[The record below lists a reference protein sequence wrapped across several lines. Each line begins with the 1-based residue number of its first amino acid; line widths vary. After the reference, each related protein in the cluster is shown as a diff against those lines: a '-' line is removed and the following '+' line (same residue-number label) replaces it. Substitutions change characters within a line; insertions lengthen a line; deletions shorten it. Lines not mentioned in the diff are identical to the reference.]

1 MMGRSLRLD
10 KFNNYKKEILN
21 WRKKISSKK
30 SDCHIHAPLHER
42 LEAIHILRYEHTVVT
57 LCRVLKVNRSTY
69 YKYFS
74 DKVAPRTLENQQIRK
89 NILEIYTTSQKR
101 VGPAKIQRMLSHDY
115 GLHISIGRVY
125 RLMKMMNLPKMTTSK
140 LVFKRSKNQV
150 SLERPNYLK
159 QAFNPSAPNQVWT
172 SDFSY
177 IPIGNKSFVYLCIIL
192 DLLSRIEKI
201 LQPLL

>member
-1 MMGRSLRLD
+1 MVDKRKTPHKFDEEVKQSIVKLYESGKSQNALATDAVSPIARWVKQYSTVKIDDGTSLRFD

-74 DKVAPRTLENQQIRK
+74 DKVAPRTLENQQI
-89 NILEIYTTSQKR
+89 
-101 VGPAKIQRMLSHDY
+101 
-115 GLHISIGRVY
+115 
-125 RLMKMMNLPKMTTSK
+125 
-140 LVFKRSKNQV
+140 
-150 SLERPNYLK
+150 
-159 QAFNPSAPNQVWT
+159 
-172 SDFSY
+172 
-177 IPIGNKSFVYLCIIL
+177 
-192 DLLSRIEKI
+192 
-201 LQPLL
+201 